1 MVLREVQGVEMD
13 ERQLI
18 DSLRKGEEEAY
29 QELLELYLPQVY
41 RLAHGITQD
50 PMEAQD
56 VAQEVFLSIFKKVK
70 EFQGNSSLL
79 TWIYRIAVNASL
91 DKVRSR
97 HRRKETVS
105 LEEYLPSFTPE
116 GRHANEIADWSEAPL
131 DRLLNRE
138 ARHKIQEALDA
149 LHDDL
154 RVVLVMKDV
163 EGFPLKEICDILEL
177 SLPAVKSRL
186 HRARLV
192 LRGAL
197 SSYFQEGERTK
208 SHEGSG

>member
-1 MVLREVQGVEMD
+1 MHEE
-13 ERQLI
+13 QLV
-18 DSLRKGEEEAY
+18 DSLRRGEDQAY
-29 QELLELYLPQVY
+29 QWLLENYLPQVY

-56 VAQEVFLSIFKKVK
+56 VTQEVFLSIFKKVR

-97 HRRKETVS
+97 QRRKETVS
-105 LEEYLPSFTPE
+105 IEEYLPSFTPD
-116 GRHANEIADWSEAPL
+116 GRHAQEIADWSEMPL
-131 DRLLNRE
+131 ERLLNRE
-138 ARHKIQEALDA
+138 ARHKIQEAIEA
-149 LHDDL
+149 LPDDL

-163 EGFPLKEICDILEL
+163 EGFPLKQICDILEL

-197 SSYFQEGERTK
+197 SSYFQEGARPK